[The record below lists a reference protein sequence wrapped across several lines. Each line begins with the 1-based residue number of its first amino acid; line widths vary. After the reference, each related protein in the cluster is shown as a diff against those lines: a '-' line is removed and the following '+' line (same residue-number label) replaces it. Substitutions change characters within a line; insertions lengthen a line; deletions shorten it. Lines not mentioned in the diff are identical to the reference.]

1 MTDMFQPS
9 FAGGELSPAL
19 SGRIDLAKYQSGLE
33 VCRNFLVQ
41 SYGGV
46 VNRPGTVFVCEGNDH
61 NIPDFLMPFRWGDG
75 QNYVLVLGNKT
86 MKVVYEGAEVLNDSG
101 VALKVSTPWASSD
114 TFDLH
119 FAQSADV
126 VTVVHPK
133 YPPYQIKRFAHNNW
147 AVEKY
152 ESNNGPFEDVNIDKS
167 KIFSA
172 SASEGEI
179 TITANFGKFKSSD
192 VGREIYFEI
201 QDWSNY
207 KNWQSGRE
215 VNIGDYVVSN
225 SKIYKAIELSGS
237 SNGKKTKTGG
247 TAPEHDEGSAWDG
260 TGSAQDGDDKTYYGV
275 KWQFICS
282 GIGVAKIISVIS
294 STQVRARVSQ
304 AIASAN
310 PGINF
315 APMAVESVSCNYGD
329 ISPNHKWTVTYNGV
343 KYDRYVSVRIT
354 RHSLTTGQSV
364 TLSGASWSA
373 TDLGSGNG
381 TGIVYVV
388 DVNNFYVLGVYAAKR
403 YTYEDEEGGDGG
415 TVTKTGY
422 YAAYWTGGGVIS
434 SASGINGVSS
444 TYKWALSAW
453 CEENGY
459 PAAVGYFQQRMIFA
473 GSIQNPQT
481 VWMTKSGSYY
491 DFGVELPSTDED
503 AITVTIAASQVNPI
517 RHVLSLRSL
526 LLMTSTSEWSIT
538 NSDDAVTPST
548 INMQVQSYR
557 GSSNLSPL
565 AVGNMA
571 LVVQAKG
578 KSVRDV
584 GYDWSSDSFTGN
596 DLCVLADHL
605 FSGKKIV
612 DWDFAQSP
620 YSVAWCIRNDG
631 VLLGLTYL
639 REHEVYAWHRHDTQG
654 KFESVCVIDGGD
666 EDRAYFEVCREVNG
680 KTRRYIECFAT
691 RDGVS
696 LEDSIFLDSCL
707 SYSGPPVTTLSGLD
721 HLEGM
726 SVGVLADGSVHPDC
740 VVENG
745 SIRLKHSAC
754 LVRVGLRYTSEMK
767 TLRLSAQ
774 DGSVF
779 GKRALLRSVR
789 ILCRDT
795 RGLWAGTDWD
805 HLFEVKQR
813 STEPYG
819 SAIALK
825 SGWFDIGLAASW
837 TKEAHLCIRQSDPL
851 PATILSVMPDVEVTR

>member
-1 MTDMFQPS
+1 MSDMFQPS

-19 SGRIDLAKYQSGLE
+19 AGRIDLSKYQSGLE

-46 VNRPGTVFVCEGNDH
+46 VNRPGMVFVCEGNDH

-86 MKVVYEGAEVLNDSG
+86 MKVVFEGAEVLDDSG
-101 VALKVSTPWASSD
+101 ATLKVSTPWTSAD

-133 YPPYQIKRFAHNNW
+133 YPPYQIKRYAHNNW

-152 ESNNGPFEDVNIDKS
+152 EANSGPFEDVNIDQS
-167 KIFSA
+167 KTFSA

-179 TITANFGKFKSSD
+179 TITANFEKFKASD

-201 QDWSNY
+201 QDWGSY

-215 VNIGDYVVSN
+215 VSIGEYAVSN
-225 SKIYKAIELSGS
+225 SKIYKVVELSGQS
-237 SNGKKTKTGG
+237 KGKKTKTGG
-247 TAPEHDEGSAWDG
+247 TAPDHEEGSAWDG

-275 KWQFICS
+275 KWQFVCS
-282 GIGVAKIISVIS
+282 AIGIAKITSVDS
-294 STQVRARVSQ
+294 VTQVHATVSQ
-304 AIASAN
+304 PLAGMEAGKI
-310 PGINF
+310 
-315 APMAVESVSCNYGD
+315 
-329 ISPNHKWTVTYNGV
+329 
-343 KYDRYVSVRIT
+343 
-354 RHSLTTGQSV
+354 
-364 TLSGASWSA
+364 
-373 TDLGSGNG
+373 
-381 TGIVYVV
+381 
-388 DVNNFYVLGVYAAKR
+388 
-403 YTYEDEEGGDGG
+403 
-415 TVTKTGY
+415 
-422 YAAYWTGGGVIS
+422 
-434 SASGINGVSS
+434 S

-473 GSIQNPQT
+473 GSTQYPQT

-503 AITVTIAASQVNPI
+503 GITVTIAASQVNPI

-538 NSDDAVTPST
+538 NSDDAVTAST

-565 AVGNMA
+565 TVGNMA

-605 FSGKKIV
+605 FSGKKLV

-680 KTRRYIECFAT
+680 QTKRYIEYFAP

-696 LEDSIFLDSCL
+696 LDNSIFLDSCL
-707 SYSGPPVTTLSGLD
+707 SYSGSPVTTLSGLD

-726 SVGVLADGSVHPDC
+726 TVGVLADGSVHPDC
-740 VVENG
+740 IVENG
-745 SIRLKHSAC
+745 SIRLKHSAS

-767 TLRLSAQ
+767 TLRLSGP

-779 GKRALLRSVR
+779 GKRALIRSVR

-795 RGLWAGTDWD
+795 QGLWAGSDWE

-813 STEPYG
+813 TNEPYG
-819 SAIALK
+819 SPIALK
-825 SGWFDIGLAASW
+825 SGWFDIGISASW

-851 PATILSVMPDVEVTR
+851 PATILSLMPDVEVTR